1 MSESTISFYLNG
13 RAVSSHS
20 DPSMSLLAYIRDVA
34 GLKGT
39 KKGCGSG
46 HCGSCTV
53 LVDGKP
59 IRSCTKKLS
68 TLAGKSVL
76 TIESLKQENGVLH
89 PIQAAFLEAGA
100 VQCGFCTPAMVLTA
114 KALLD
119 NNHHPS
125 KAEIEKAFSHSY
137 CRCTGYVKIIKAV
150 LLASQKLY
158 PEQVVASDE
167 VAMLEQTEIL
177 DERGNACTKS
187 DFQHLGGSCQD
198 WDGREK
204 VSGSLKFADDLVM
217 PAMVYAQPVFT
228 SIPHA
233 RIRSI
238 DTSEALGCDAVITVL
253 TAKDVPGLN
262 GFGMVVADQRV
273 LCEGEVNYIGDVLA
287 VVVARTQAAA
297 MRGAE
302 AVQIDLEELPG
313 VYDFSDPV
321 ASSNLIREINY
332 GQGDLEQVKAEP
344 DLLVLRGDFS
354 TTWVEHA
361 YMEPE
366 SVLAYPQ
373 DGKLVVMTPTQAPF
387 ELRKQIAGVLN
398 LPLEDVRIIV
408 TPLGGGFGGKGD
420 ATIQPLA
427 ALAAHLLKRPVKITL
442 SREESLNMSTKKHP
456 YHLQYEIGLNR
467 EGILRYVD
475 AEILSDGGPYA
486 NLSPRVIDQSCIFA
500 VGPYRIAAGRVRGRC
515 VRTNNVLSSAMRGF
529 GINQVSYAMEVL
541 LDQASHKLRIDPF
554 VLRERNAF
562 ASGDKTFSGEI
573 LYDSVGTLATL
584 RACQERLRRVEEPYR
599 KVYPKGT
606 KSLGIGMATCFKNV
620 GAGKGRVDNAGATI
634 TRTRKGTFLLEV
646 SGVDMGQGFR
656 TAMVQLAS
664 ETLSVPM
671 SAISVVNGDTDRTAI
686 HGSAVG
692 ERQTLVS
699 GMAVV
704 KACQLLQEKIC
715 IADAQEVVSVHYD
728 HQAPRTFSLG
738 DDEGRASVPP
748 EQYKNYPAYAYA
760 TQAVVL
766 EVDRQTGQVNV
777 LEVVAAHDTGR
788 VLNQT
793 VLEGQIEGCC
803 SMGIGYALSEQF
815 RVARGQAQTKYYG
828 QLGVPTIK
836 QTPNYHIL
844 LIEDPEP
851 SGPYGAKG
859 ISEVGTVP
867 MTAAI
872 INAIADAVGVYI
884 TSLPATPQAILTA
897 LQEAENITL

>member
-125 KAEIEKAFSHSY
+125 KTEIEKAFSHTY

-150 LLASQKLY
+150 FLASRKLY
-158 PEQVVASDE
+158 AELAYAPDE
-167 VAMLEQTEIL
+167 STMLEQTELL
-177 DERGNACTKS
+177 DERGNGCKHS
-187 DFQHLGGSCQD
+187 NFQNLGGSKQD

-238 DTSEALGCDAVITVL
+238 DISEALGCEAVIAVL

-262 GFGMVVADQRV
+262 GFGMVASDQKV
-273 LCEGEVNYIGDVLA
+273 LCENEVNYIGDVLA
-287 VVVARTQAAA
+287 VVVAHTQAAA
-297 MRGAE
+297 LRAAE
-302 AVQIDLEELPG
+302 AVHVELEELPG
-313 VYDFSDPV
+313 VYDFTDPA
-321 ASSNLIREINY
+321 ASSDLIREINY
-332 GQGDLEQVKAEP
+332 EQGDVKQVKAER
-344 DLLVLRGDFS
+344 DLLVIRGNFT

-366 SVLAYPQ
+366 SVLAYPE

-398 LPLEDVRIIV
+398 LPVESVRIIV

-427 ALAAHLLKRPVKITL
+427 ALAAHRLNRPVKITL
-442 SREESLNMSTKKHP
+442 SRRESLSMSTKKHP
-456 YHLQYEIGLNR
+456 YRLQYEIGLNS
-467 EGILRYVD
+467 EGLLRYVD
-475 AEILSDGGPYA
+475 ADILSDGGPYA

-541 LDQASHKLRIDPF
+541 LDQASRTLHLDPF

-562 ASGDKTFSGEI
+562 TAGDTTFSGEI
-573 LYDSVGTLATL
+573 LYDSVGALATIK
-584 RACQERLRRVEEPYR
+584 ACKERLRLVEEPYR
-599 KVYPKGT
+599 KAYPKGT
-606 KSLGIGMATCFKNV
+606 KSLGVGMATCFKNV

-634 TRTRKGTFLLEV
+634 TRTREGSFLLEV

-656 TAMVQLAS
+656 TAMAQLAA
-664 ETLSVPM
+664 ETLSIPM
-671 SAISVVNGDTDRTAI
+671 SAIAVVNGDTDRTAV

-692 ERQTLVS
+692 ERQTLVN

-704 KACQLLQEKIC
+704 KACRLLQENLLK
-715 IADAQEVVSVHYD
+715 ADAEQVVSVHYD

-738 DDEGRASVPP
+738 DEEGRASVPP
-748 EQYKNYPAYAYA
+748 EQYKNYPTYAYA

-766 EVDRQTGQVNV
+766 EVDRQTGRVTI

-788 VLNQT
+788 VLNRT

-815 RVARGQAQTKYYG
+815 RVDQGRVQTKHYG
-828 QLGVPTIK
+828 QLGVPTMN

-867 MTAAI
+867 MTSAI
-872 INAIADAVGVYI
+872 INAIADAVGIYI
-884 TSLPATPQAILTA
+884 TSLPATPEAILEA
-897 LQEAENITL
+897 LLTSH

>member
-1 MSESTISFYLNG
+1 MSESSLSFFLNDT
-13 RAVSSHS
+13 AVSTQA
-20 DPSMSLLAYIRDVA
+20 DPSMSLLAYIRNVA
-34 GLKGT
+34 CLKGT

-59 IRSCTKKLS
+59 TRSCTTKLS
-68 TLAGKSVL
+68 YVAGKHVL
-76 TIESLKQENGVLH
+76 TIESLEQENGALH
-89 PIQAAFLEAGA
+89 PIQSAFLEEGA

-119 NNHHPS
+119 SNHHPS
-125 KAEIEKAFSHSY
+125 KVEIETAFSHSY

-150 LLASQKLY
+150 LLASRKLY
-158 PEQVVASDE
+158 PEQVVASNE
-167 VAMLEQTEIL
+167 AAMLEQTEIL
-177 DERGNACTKS
+177 DESGNACTKS
-187 DFQHLGGSCQD
+187 DFQYLGGSCQD
-198 WDGREK
+198 WDGKQK
-204 VSGSLKFADDLVM
+204 VSGSLTFADDLQV

-228 SIPHA
+228 TIPRA
-233 RIRSI
+233 RIISI
-238 DTSEALGCDAVITVL
+238 DTTEALGCEAVIAVL

-262 GFGMVVADQRV
+262 GFGMVASDQKV
-273 LCEGEVNYIGDVLA
+273 LCESEVNYIGDVLA
-287 VVVARTQAAA
+287 VVVAHTQEAAL
-297 MRGAE
+297 RGAE
-302 AVQIDLEELPG
+302 AVHVELEELPG
-313 VYDFSDPV
+313 VYDFTDPAAFSD
-321 ASSNLIREINY
+321 LIREINY
-332 GQGDLEQVKAEP
+332 EQGDLKQVKAER
-344 DLLVLRGDFS
+344 DLLVVRGDFS

-361 YMEPE
+361 YIEPE
-366 SVLAYPQ
+366 SVLAYPE

-398 LPLEDVRIIV
+398 LPVESVRIIV

-427 ALAAHLLKRPVKITL
+427 ALAAHHLKRPVKITL
-442 SREESLNMSTKKHP
+442 IRRESLSMSTKKHP
-456 YHLQYEIGLNR
+456 YRLQYEIGLTS
-467 EGILRYVD
+467 EGLLRYVD
-475 AEILSDGGPYA
+475 ADILSDGGPYA

-541 LDQASHKLRIDPF
+541 LDQASRTLHLDPF

-562 ASGDKTFSGEI
+562 VAGDRTFSGEI
-573 LYDSVGTLATL
+573 LYDSVGALATIK
-584 RACQERLRRVEEPYR
+584 ACKERLRLVEEPYR

-606 KSLGIGMATCFKNV
+606 KCLGVGMATCFKNV

-634 TRTRKGTFLLEV
+634 TRTKEGTFLLEV

-656 TAMVQLAS
+656 TAMAQLAA
-664 ETLSVPM
+664 ETLSIPM
-671 SAISVVNGDTDRTAI
+671 SAIAVVNGDTDRTAV

-692 ERQTLVS
+692 ERQTLVN

-704 KACQLLQEKIC
+704 KACRLLQENLGK
-715 IADAQEVVSVHYD
+715 ADAAQVVSVHYD

-738 DDEGRASVPP
+738 DEEGRASVPP
-748 EQYKNYPAYAYA
+748 EQYKNYPTYAYA

-766 EVDRQTGQVNV
+766 EVDRQTGLVTI

-788 VLNQT
+788 VLNRT

-815 RVARGQAQTKYYG
+815 RVDQGRVQTKHYG
-828 QLGVPTIK
+828 QLGVPTMH

-867 MTAAI
+867 MTSAI
-872 INAIADAVGVYI
+872 INAIADAVGIYI
-884 TSLPATPQAILTA
+884 TSLPATPEAILEA
-897 LQEAENITL
+897 LRTPQ

>member
-1 MSESTISFYLNG
+1 MSELTISFFLNG
-13 RAVSSHS
+13 TAVSART
-20 DPSMSLLAYIRDVA
+20 DPSMTLLEYIREVA

-68 TLAGKSVL
+68 TVAGKYVL
-76 TIESLKQENGVLH
+76 TIESLEQGNGCLH
-89 PIQAAFLEAGA
+89 PIQSAFLEAGA
-100 VQCGFCTPAMVLTA
+100 VQCGFCTPSMVLTT

-119 NNHHPS
+119 RNHHPS
-125 KAEIEKAFSHSY
+125 KADIENAFRHTY
-137 CRCTGYVKIIKAV
+137 CRCTGYVKIIKAI
-150 LLASQKLY
+150 LLASRKLY
-158 PEQVVASDE
+158 PEQTYSAAE
-167 VAMLEQTEIL
+167 VAILEQTELL
-177 DERGNACTKS
+177 DERGHVCSNTSFKN
-187 DFQHLGGSCQD
+187 LGGTQQD

-204 VSGSLKFADDLVM
+204 VSGSLRFADDLVM
-217 PAMVYAQPVFT
+217 PGMAYARPVFT

-233 RIRSI
+233 RILSI
-238 DTSEALGCDAVITVL
+238 DTTEAQGCEGVVAVL
-253 TAKDVPGLN
+253 TAKDVPGIN
-262 GFGMVVADQRV
+262 GFGMVVTDQKV
-273 LCEGEVNYIGDVLA
+273 MCESEVNFIGDVLA
-287 VVVARTQAAA
+287 VVVAETQEAAIRGAAA
-297 MRGAE
+297 
-302 AVQIDLEELPG
+302 VHVDLEELPG
-313 VYDFSDPV
+313 VYDFRDPAV
-321 ASSNLIREINY
+321 SSSLIREISY
-332 GQGDLEQVKAEP
+332 EQGDLNQVKAEQ
-344 DLLVLRGDFS
+344 DLLVLQGDFS

-373 DGKLVVMTPTQAPF
+373 DGKVVVMTPTQAPF

-398 LPLEDVRIIV
+398 LSPDFVRIIV

-420 ATIQPLA
+420 ATVQPLA
-427 ALAAHLLKRPVKITL
+427 ALAAYLLKRPVKITL

-456 YHLQYEIGLNR
+456 YRLQYEIGLNS
-467 EGILRYVD
+467 EGLLRYVD
-475 AEILSDGGPYA
+475 ADILSDGGPYA

-515 VRTNNVLSSAMRGF
+515 IRTNNVLSSAMRGF

-541 LDQASHKLRIDPF
+541 LDQAAHKLHLDPF

-562 ASGDKTFSGEI
+562 TAGDKTFSGEI
-573 LYDSVGTLATL
+573 LYDSVGVLATIK
-584 RACQERLRRVEEPYR
+584 ACKERLHSIAAPYR
-599 KVYPKGT
+599 KSYPKGS
-606 KSLGIGMATCFKNV
+606 KSLGVGMATCFKNV

-634 TRTRKGTFLLEV
+634 TRTGEGAFLLEV

-656 TAMVQLAS
+656 TAMAQLAA

-671 SAISVVNGDTDRTAI
+671 SAISVVNGDTQRTSI

-704 KACQLLQEKIC
+704 KACQLLQEKMS
-715 IADAQEVVSVHYD
+715 IADAQELVSVHYD

-738 DDEGRASVPP
+738 DEEGRASVSP

-766 EVDRQTGQVNV
+766 EVDSHTGEVKV
-777 LEVVAAHDTGR
+777 LEVIAAHDAGR

-815 RVARGQAQTKYYG
+815 CVDQGRVQTKYYG
-828 QLGVPTIK
+828 QLGVPTIQ
-836 QTPNYHIL
+836 QTPNYNIL

-867 MTAAI
+867 MTGAI

-884 TSLPATPQAILTA
+884 TSLPATPRAILDA
-897 LQEAENITL
+897 LRKSP

>member
-1 MSESTISFYLNG
+1 
-13 RAVSSHS
+13 
-20 DPSMSLLAYIRDVA
+20 
-34 GLKGT
+34 
-39 KKGCGSG
+39 
-46 HCGSCTV
+46 
-53 LVDGKP
+53 
-59 IRSCTKKLS
+59 
-68 TLAGKSVL
+68 
-76 TIESLKQENGVLH
+76 
-89 PIQAAFLEAGA
+89 
-100 VQCGFCTPAMVLTA
+100 
-114 KALLD
+114 
-119 NNHHPS
+119 
-125 KAEIEKAFSHSY
+125 
-137 CRCTGYVKIIKAV
+137 
-150 LLASQKLY
+150 
-158 PEQVVASDE
+158 
-167 VAMLEQTEIL
+167 
-177 DERGNACTKS
+177 
-187 DFQHLGGSCQD
+187 
-198 WDGREK
+198 
-204 VSGSLKFADDLVM
+204 
-217 PAMVYAQPVFT
+217 
-228 SIPHA
+228 
-233 RIRSI
+233 
-238 DTSEALGCDAVITVL
+238 
-253 TAKDVPGLN
+253 
-262 GFGMVVADQRV
+262 
-273 LCEGEVNYIGDVLA
+273 
-287 VVVARTQAAA
+287 
-297 MRGAE
+297 
-302 AVQIDLEELPG
+302 
-313 VYDFSDPV
+313 
-321 ASSNLIREINY
+321 
-332 GQGDLEQVKAEP
+332 
-344 DLLVLRGDFS
+344 
-354 TTWVEHA
+354 
-361 YMEPE
+361 
-366 SVLAYPQ
+366 
-373 DGKLVVMTPTQAPF
+373 
-387 ELRKQIAGVLN
+387 
-398 LPLEDVRIIV
+398 
-408 TPLGGGFGGKGD
+408 LGGGFGGKGD

-442 SREESLNMSTKKHP
+442 SREESLNMSTIKHP

-859 ISEVGTVP
+859 ISEVGTVL